1 MVEGE
6 EVEGAEEVAGEGDQH
21 QVLPQRLTITLR
33 YAHVIGLVGNC
44 HKPGFGPEGAQVVT
58 ACLGDLSKVFVHNY
72 LFLTIKFMSWLDV
85 CDNDANLL
93 NPVSLQVKV

>member
-6 EVEGAEEVAGEGDQH
+6 EVDGAEEVAGEGDQH

-44 HKPGFGPEGAQVVT
+44 HRPGFGPEGA
-58 ACLGDLSKVFVHNY
+58 
-72 LFLTIKFMSWLDV
+72 
-85 CDNDANLL
+85 
-93 NPVSLQVKV
+93 